1 MASEAA
7 HILVGH
13 LRQLTAAA
21 HAEGL
26 PDRELVRRFAA
37 WRDEEAFAAL
47 VRRHGTMVLRVC
59 RRVLHDG
66 HAAEDAFQAAFLV
79 LSRKAASLRRAEAV
93 GSWLYGVAYRLA
105 LKARAQSA
113 RRRACE
119 SKGAVEK
126 PADDPLAELSVREA
140 RAILDEELAR
150 LPEKYRAP
158 LVLCCL
164 EGKTRDEAARHLG
177 WTVPLLK
184 SRLQQGRSRLH
195 RRLSRRG
202 LTLPA
207 ALAAVLLAEQASP
220 ALTPALVRAAVEMG
234 CPDAADVPAP
244 VARLAESG
252 VSGGIVKWKA
262 ALALLTLTGALAAG
276 AGVLAQPGPKPA
288 EAPPAKQTREQPA
301 RTDRFGDPLP
311 EGAVARLGTSRW
323 RHGDQVLAVAFSPD
337 GKKLASGAMD
347 RRVHLWDTA
356 TGRRLRTFRGH
367 KGEVSCVL
375 FTPDGKR
382 LVTLGWDKT
391 IRLWDVDSGAEIR
404 RWATLGGWKV
414 ALSPDGKTLAGFSD
428 TAAVY
433 TINLWDLATG
443 KKIRELPHEGQPD
456 GMTALAFSPDGR
468 TLVSGGD
475 RVLRRF
481 DVATGKQ
488 QDLFGAG
495 HGQTH
500 AIVFTPDGKTQAV
513 ASHDDA
519 TLWDTTTWKEI
530 RRIPEKY
537 VYSLA
542 ISPDGARLA
551 TGVGGDTVRVWETA
565 TGKEKAACKGR
576 HQGRIW
582 AVAFSPDG
590 KLVAGGSEGS
600 SIQLW
605 DAASGAARTP
615 ADGPESWVCFARF
628 SADGRSVLSASLDG
642 WVRRW
647 DIATAKPT
655 SAFRVGDYSGS
666 HALSPDGR
674 MLATGKDKAIYL
686 WNAATGEELRH
697 FGQHEHWTGH
707 LLFSPRGD
715 HIVSVGARERVV
727 RFWDVASGEQRLTIR
742 APHSNQPHCLAFSGD
757 GTILATGGEYDALI
771 CLWDATSGK
780 LIRRLPGHER
790 GVERYYHGVTALAFA
805 PDGKYLAS
813 AGADRTVRLWEVAT
827 GREVCRFR
835 GHSQS
840 CFCLAFSA
848 DGKALAS
855 AGLDGNVRLWEVA
868 SAKERQR
875 FDGHEGCVNT
885 LTFSDDGRSLVSG
898 GGDTTTLVWTVW
910 PTVPAEESAELPLSE
925 RERLWTTL
933 ADTDASRAWRAIG
946 VLRGHPRSGVSLL
959 GERLRETIRPDGERI
974 TRLIHDLDSEQF
986 EVRARAEAELEK
998 LDELAEAPLRQFLHK
1013 ESASLEVRRRVEG
1026 LLKRLEG
1033 PVVSPETLRRLR
1045 AVELL
1050 ERIGSEEARRVLQTL
1065 AGGAAE
1071 GRLTREA
1078 KAALA
1083 RLPKR

>member
-13 LRQLTAAA
+13 LRQLTTAV
-21 HAEGL
+21 ECL
-26 PDRELVRRFAA
+26 PDRELVRRFVT
-37 WRDEEAFAAL
+37 WRDEEAFTAL
-47 VRRHGTMVLRVC
+47 VRRHGAMVLRVC
-59 RRVLHDG
+59 RRVLQDG

-79 LSRKAASLRRAEAV
+79 LSRKAASLRQADAV

-113 RRRACE
+113 RRRTCE
-119 SKGAVEK
+119 SRGAAVRS
-126 PADDPLAELSVREA
+126 ADDPLAELSVCEA

-164 EGKTRDEAARHLG
+164 EGKTRDEAARQLG
-177 WTVPLLK
+177 WPVALLK

-195 RRLSRRG
+195 RRLLRRG
-202 LTLPA
+202 LSLLA

-220 ALTPALVRAAVEMG
+220 ALTPALVRAAVEIG
-234 CPDAADVPAP
+234 CRDTANVPAQ

-252 VSGGIVKWKA
+252 VGGGMVKWKA

-276 AGVLAQPGPKPA
+276 AGVLAQPGPKPVESPRA
-288 EAPPAKQTREQPA
+288 TQTREQPVA

-311 EGAVARLGTSRW
+311 ESAIARLGTSRW
-323 RHGDQVLAVAFSPD
+323 RHGDQVLTVAFSPD
-337 GKKLASGAMD
+337 GKKLASAAMD
-347 RRVHLWDTA
+347 HRVHLWDVA
-356 TGRRLRTFRGH
+356 TGRRLRSFRGH
-367 KGEVSCVL
+367 TAEVSCVL

-414 ALSPDGKTLAGFSD
+414 ALSPDGKMLAGFSD

-443 KKIRELPHEGQPD
+443 EKIRELPHEGQLD

-481 DVATGKQ
+481 DVTTGKQ
-488 QDLFGAG
+488 QELFGTG

-500 AIVFTPDGKTQAV
+500 AMAFTPDGKTLAV

-519 TLWDTTTWKEI
+519 TLWDTATWKEI
-530 RRIPEKY
+530 RKIPEKY

-542 ISPDGARLA
+542 ISPDGTRLA

-615 ADGPESWVCFARF
+615 PDGPESWICFARF

-647 DIATAKPT
+647 DIATAKSA

-666 HALSPDGR
+666 YALSPDGR
-674 MLATGKDKAIYL
+674 TLATGMDKAIYL

-697 FGQHEHWTGH
+697 FGQHERWTGH

-715 HIVSVGARERVV
+715 RIVSVGARERVV

-742 APHSNQPHCLAFSGD
+742 APHINQPSVLAFSAD
-757 GTILATGGEYDALI
+757 GTILATGGEFDALI

-780 LIRRLPGHER
+780 LIRRLTGHER

-805 PDGKYLAS
+805 PDCKLLAS

-827 GREVCRFR
+827 GREVGRFR

-840 CFCLAFSA
+840 HFCLIFSA
-848 DGKALAS
+848 DGKTLAS
-855 AGLDGNVRLWEVA
+855 AGLDGSVRLWEVI
-868 SAKERQR
+868 SGQERRR
-875 FDGHEGCVNT
+875 FDGHEGCVNS
-885 LTFSDDGRSLVSG
+885 LAFSDDGRSLVSG
-898 GGDTTTLVWTVW
+898 GGDTTLLVWAVR
-910 PTVPAEESAELPLSE
+910 PDIPAKESADLPPTE

-933 ADTDASRAWRAIG
+933 ADADASRAWRAMEQ
-946 VLRGHPRSGVSLL
+946 LRTHPRSAVSLL
-959 GERLRETIRPDGERI
+959 GDRLRETTRPDGERI
-974 TRLIHDLDSEQF
+974 AWLIRDLDSERF
-986 EVRARAEAELEK
+986 EVRAQAEAELEK
-998 LDELAEAPLRQFLHK
+998 LEELAEAPLRQFLHK
-1013 ESASLEVRRRVEG
+1013 ESASLEVRRRIEG

-1033 PVVSPETLRRLR
+1033 PVTSPETLRRLR

-1050 ERIGSEEARRVLQTL
+1050 EHIGSGDARRVLQTL
-1065 AGGAAE
+1065 AGGAPE